1 MAPPVDVRG
10 VMVYGV
16 QPPGGKRDVLI
27 RVFGHFDSRCPLSS
41 RFQFNGS
48 LNASSTASY
57 CCMHNSSAAFAVA
70 ELDTTGPADWLVPQ
84 PA

>member
-27 RVFGHFDSRCPLSS
+27 NQSIWPL
-41 RFQFNGS
+41 
-48 LNASSTASY
+48 
-57 CCMHNSSAAFAVA
+57 
-70 ELDTTGPADWLVPQ
+70 
-84 PA
+84 